1 MKIKSILTGTALSVG
16 TGGLIAKGAAV
27 LLHIT
32 FPAAATLGLIVAGA
46 CQINNLVGL
55 INGENDAKE
64 EFKETEDSRNE
75 KLAERM
81 LKVVKDGEN
90 SEKQKSLENE
100 GQPQYD
106 SLNMKFDNL
115 FKEHNTRITNLEDHV
130 HENQARLNPVTSR
143 VDDSPS
149 PTGGDLSK
157 PEKVEHQSPGLPTV
171 DSQDNSAKA
180 LTQHGFYA
188 SSNQSNFNPSPQA
201 AASDTSMS
209 QRKKRV
215 EIRI

>member
-32 FPAAATLGLIVAGA
+32 FPAAATLGLLVAGA

-75 KLAERM
+75 KLAE
-81 LKVVKDGEN
+81 KIICKVKDKKN
-90 SEKQKSLENE
+90 SEKQRSLNDVV
-100 GQPQYD
+100 QPQIDAMKMEID
-106 SLNMKFDNL
+106 SG
-115 FKEHNTRITNLEDHV
+115 FKAHNTRITNLEDHV
-130 HENQARLNPVTSR
+130 HENQARLNPGTSR

-149 PTGGDLSK
+149 PTGVDLSK
-157 PEKVEHQSPGLPTV
+157 PEKVEHQSPGLPTA

-188 SSNQSNFNPSPQA
+188 SSNQSNFNPSPQV